1 MNKCLINYL
10 LTKFLTMKLQAKF
23 LCALTLFL
31 TASFGMLHAQ
41 DNNVNTEFGVKGGFN
56 MSNLYGSGDDV
67 DDNNILYGF
76 NAGVYAT
83 LPISDFVAIQPE
95 LLFTTKGAELEYSN
109 AFASGN
115 TKFKLN
121 YIELPLLVRV
131 NVTKNFNIHAG
142 GYASYL
148 VSSKVTGDGTI
159 EFDEEIDADDLA
171 RFDAGISAGIGVD
184 FSPISVGLRYNYGLT
199 TVGKERTFAGTTYT
213 VPDAKNSNLTLYLS
227 YKLN

>member
-1 MNKCLINYL
+1 
-10 LTKFLTMKLQAKF
+10 MKMQSNL
-23 LCALTLFL
+23 LCALVLFM

-41 DNNVNTEFGVKGGFN
+41 DENVTTEFGVKGGFN
-56 MSNLYGSGDDV
+56 MSNFLSDD
-67 DDNNILYGF
+67 DEATDENILYGF

-95 LLFTTKGAELEYSN
+95 ILFTTKGSELEYNN
-109 AFASGN
+109 ALASGN

-121 YIELPLLVRV
+121 YIEVPLLVRV
-131 NVTKNFNIHAG
+131 NITKNFNVHAG

-148 VSSKVTGDGTI
+148 VSSKVTGSGD
-159 EFDEEIDADDLA
+159 FDFEEDVDTDDLNK
-171 RFDAGISAGIGVD
+171 FDAGIAAGVGVD

-199 TVGKERTFAGTTYT
+199 TIGKERTVAGTTYT
-213 VPDAKNSNLTLYLS
+213 FPDAKNSNFSLYLS

>member
-1 MNKCLINYL
+1 
-10 LTKFLTMKLQAKF
+10 MKMQTNF

-56 MSNLYGSGDDV
+56 MSNLYGSGEDV

-95 LLFTTKGAELEYSN
+95 ILFTTKGAELEYNN
-109 AFASGN
+109 AALQGN
-115 TKFKLN
+115 AKFKLN
-121 YIELPLLVRV
+121 YIEVPLLVRV
-131 NVTKNFNIHAG
+131 NITKNFNLQAG

-148 VSSKVTGDGTI
+148 VSSKVTGSGD
-159 EFDEEIDADDLA
+159 IDFEQDIDRDDLNK
-171 RFDAGISAGIGVD
+171 FDAGIAAGVGVD
-184 FSPISVGLRYNYGLT
+184 FSPVSIGIRYNYGLT
-199 TVGKERTFAGTTYT
+199 TVGKERNDGFGGTYT
-213 VPDAKNSNLTLYLS
+213 FPDAKNSNLTLYLS

>member
-1 MNKCLINYL
+1 
-10 LTKFLTMKLQAKF
+10 MKLQANF

-31 TASFGMLHAQ
+31 SASFGMLHAQ

-56 MSNLYGSGDDV
+56 MSNLVDSGDDP

-95 LLFTTKGAELEYSN
+95 LLFTTKGSELKYDN
-109 AFASGN
+109 AFATGN
-115 TKFKLN
+115 AKFRLN

-148 VSSKVTGDGTI
+148 VSSKVTGSGD
-159 EFDEEIDADDLA
+159 FDFNQDIDPDDLA
-171 RFDAGISAGIGVD
+171 KFDAGLSAGLGVD
-184 FSPISVGLRYNYGLT
+184 FNPISVGVRYNYGLT
-199 TVGKERTFAGTTYT
+199 TVGKERTVAGTTYT
-213 VPDAKNSNLTLYLS
+213 FPDAKNSNLTLYLS

>member
-1 MNKCLINYL
+1 
-10 LTKFLTMKLQAKF
+10 MKMQSNF

-56 MSNLYGSGDDV
+56 MSNFLSNDDEANDENV
-67 DDNNILYGF
+67 LYGF

-95 LLFTTKGAELEYSN
+95 ILFTTKGAELEYSN

-115 TKFKLN
+115 TKFRLN
-121 YIELPLLVRV
+121 YIEVPLLVRV
-131 NVTKNFNIHAG
+131 NITKNFNVHAG

-148 VSSKVTGDGTI
+148 VSSKVTGDGSV
-159 EFDEEIDADDLA
+159 EFDQDVDTDDLNK
-171 RFDAGISAGIGVD
+171 FDAGIAAGVGVD
-184 FSPISVGLRYNYGLT
+184 FNPISIGLRYNYGLT
-199 TVGKERTFAGTTYT
+199 TVGKERTVLGTTTT
-213 VPDAKNSNLTLYLS
+213 VPDVKNSSLSLYLS

>member
-1 MNKCLINYL
+1 MQTN
-10 LTKFLTMKLQAKF
+10 F
-23 LCALTLFL
+23 LCALTLFIS
-31 TASFGMLHAQ
+31 ASFGMLHAQ

-95 LLFTTKGAELEYSN
+95 ILFTTKGAEFEYNN
-109 AFASGN
+109 AFASGS

-121 YIELPLLVRV
+121 YIEVPLLVRV

-148 VSSKVTGDGTI
+148 VSSKITGDGS
-159 EFDEEIDADDLA
+159 FDFDQEIDRDDLA
-171 RFDAGISAGIGVD
+171 KFDAGIAAGGRHAATGGNAVSGQSPSPDRRDPAWPAHRPASAGTAAAT
-184 FSPISVGLRYNYGLT
+184 SPAAQFPARTVRRWRRYRLP
-199 TVGKERTFAGTTYT
+199 R
-213 VPDAKNSNLTLYLS
+213 PSCR
-227 YKLN
+227 

>member
-1 MNKCLINYL
+1 
-10 LTKFLTMKLQAKF
+10 MKMQTNF
-23 LCALTLFL
+23 LCALTLFIS
-31 TASFGMLHAQ
+31 ASFGMLHAQ

-95 LLFTTKGAELEYSN
+95 VLFTTKGAKLEYSGLVDGD
-109 AFASGN
+109 A
-115 TKFKLN
+115 KFKLN
-121 YIELPLLVRV
+121 YIEVPLLVRV
-131 NVTKNFNIHAG
+131 NITKNFNVHAG

-148 VSSKVTGDGTI
+148 VSSKVTGSGDI
-159 EFDEEIDADDLA
+159 EFNEDVNRDDLNK
-171 RFDAGISAGIGVD
+171 FDAGIAAGVGVD
-184 FSPISVGLRYNYGLT
+184 FDPISIGVRYNYGLT
-199 TVGKERTFAGTTYT
+199 TVGKERTVLGNTYT
-213 VPDAKNSNLTLYLS
+213 FPDAKNSNLTLYLS

>member
-1 MNKCLINYL
+1 
-10 LTKFLTMKLQAKF
+10 MKMQSNF

-67 DDNNILYGF
+67 NDNNVLYGF

-95 LLFTTKGAELEYSN
+95 ILFTTKGAKLEYDN
-109 AFASGN
+109 AFASGDA
-115 TKFKLN
+115 KFKLN
-121 YIELPLLVRV
+121 YIEVPLLVRV
-131 NVTKNFNIHAG
+131 NITKNFNVHAG

-148 VSSKVTGDGTI
+148 VSSKVTGSGDVSF
-159 EFDEEIDADDLA
+159 EQEIDRDDLNK
-171 RFDAGISAGIGVD
+171 FDAGIAAGVGVD
-184 FSPISVGLRYNYGLT
+184 FNPISIGLRYNYGLT
-199 TVGKERTFAGTTYT
+199 NVGKERTDAITGTTYT
-213 VPDAKNSNLTLYLS
+213 FPDAKNSNLTLYLS

>member
-1 MNKCLINYL
+1 
-10 LTKFLTMKLQAKF
+10 MKMQTNL

-31 TASFGMLHAQ
+31 SASFGMLHAQ

-56 MSNLYGSGDDV
+56 MSNLYNNNADDE
-67 DDNNILYGF
+67 NILYGF

-83 LPISDFVAIQPE
+83 LPVSDFIAIQPE
-95 LLFTTKGAELEYSN
+95 ILFTTKGAELEYDN
-109 AFASGN
+109 AFVSG
-115 TKFKLN
+115 TGKFKLN
-121 YIELPLLVRV
+121 YIEVPLLVRV

-148 VSSKVTGDGTI
+148 VSSKVSGDGDFN
-159 EFDEEIDADDLA
+159 FDEEIDTDDLNK
-171 RFDAGISAGIGVD
+171 FDAGLSAGVGVD
-184 FSPISVGLRYNYGLT
+184 FNPISIGLRYNYGLT
-199 TVGKERTFAGTTYT
+199 TIGKERTVAGTTYT